1 MTIEKPLPS
10 NTDTNE
16 IEPIKPRF
24 SGGYKQVKLVDVCE
38 ILDSKRIPIT
48 KKKRIAGP
56 YPYYGANGIQDHVAD
71 FLFDDELVLLA
82 EDGGHFEKDGQIAYR
97 VSGKCWV
104 NNHAHV
110 LKAKD
115 DVDIDYL
122 CYALQSFDV
131 SSLVNGATRK
141 KLTQSAMKKITLPL
155 RPVDVQLEIVNSLK
169 TVEMQLADALKL
181 LSSLDDL
188 IKSRFI
194 EMFGDI
200 TEQYL
205 LGERLET
212 TSGGTPSR
220 KHPEYYEGG
229 SIPWLTSGEVNKG
242 KIDTPDHFITEAGLR
257 NSSAKLVP
265 ANSVVVAMYG
275 ATAGQVGLV
284 TYETTTNQAVCCIK
298 PNACVAPV
306 FLRYALEFK
315 NDWLIDQCAG
325 GAQPNISQGIVKK
338 VAIPDVTLARQQE
351 FADFASQVD
360 KLRFKTQQQIEKLEM
375 LKESLMQEYFG

>member
-1 MTIEKPLPS
+1 MPS
-10 NTDTNE
+10 
-16 IEPIKPRF
+16 
-24 SGGYKQVKLVDVCE
+24 
-38 ILDSKRIPIT
+38 
-48 KKKRIAGP
+48 
-56 YPYYGANGIQDHVAD
+56 
-71 FLFDDELVLLA
+71 LA
-82 EDGGHFEKDGQIAYR
+82 EQSMIARKFERIDCQIDAA
-97 VSGKCWV
+97 
-104 NNHAHV
+104 NN
-110 LKAKD
+110 
-115 DVDIDYL
+115 
-122 CYALQSFDV
+122 Q
-131 SSLVNGATRK
+131 
-141 KLTQSAMKKITLPL
+141 
-155 RPVDVQLEIVNSLK
+155 
-169 TVEMQLADALKL
+169 
-181 LSSLDDL
+181 LSSLETL
-188 IKSRFI
+188 VKSRFI

-306 FLRYALEFK
+306 FLRYAVEFK
-315 NDWLIDQCAG
+315 KDWMIDQCAG

-360 KLRFKTQQQIEKLEM
+360 KLRFM
-375 LKESLMQEYFG
+375 LLGNPSPIYRSRSFC

>member
-1 MTIEKPLPS
+1 
-10 NTDTNE
+10 
-16 IEPIKPRF
+16 
-24 SGGYKQVKLVDVCE
+24 
-38 ILDSKRIPIT
+38 
-48 KKKRIAGP
+48 
-56 YPYYGANGIQDHVAD
+56 
-71 FLFDDELVLLA
+71 
-82 EDGGHFEKDGQIAYR
+82 
-97 VSGKCWV
+97 
-104 NNHAHV
+104 
-110 LKAKD
+110 
-115 DVDIDYL
+115 
-122 CYALQSFDV
+122 
-131 SSLVNGATRK
+131 
-141 KLTQSAMKKITLPL
+141 
-155 RPVDVQLEIVNSLK
+155 
-169 TVEMQLADALKL
+169 
-181 LSSLDDL
+181 
-188 IKSRFI
+188 
-194 EMFGDI
+194 MFGDI

-315 NDWLIDQCAG
+315 KDWMIDQCAG

-360 KLRFKTQQQIEKLEM
+360 KLRFMLLGNPSPTYRSRSFCCSTNSGSGGVILEA
-375 LKESLMQEYFG
+375 KDY

>member
-1 MTIEKPLPS
+1 M
-10 NTDTNE
+10 
-16 IEPIKPRF
+16 
-24 SGGYKQVKLVDVCE
+24 
-38 ILDSKRIPIT
+38 
-48 KKKRIAGP
+48 
-56 YPYYGANGIQDHVAD
+56 
-71 FLFDDELVLLA
+71 LA

-155 RPVDVQLEIVNSLK
+155 RPVDVQLAIVNRLK

-188 IKSRFI
+188 VKSRFI

-220 KHPEYYEGG
+220 KRPEYYEGG

-315 NDWLIDQCAG
+315 KDWMIDQCAG

-351 FADFASQVD
+351 FAAFVAQVD

>member
-1 MTIEKPLPS
+1 MQHRVSDLFHLQMGKTPS
-10 NTDTNE
+10 RDQLEYWENGSNKWISISDLSNCSMYTAETKEAITDCAVRETNIRLVPKNTVIMSFKLSIGKTAITSEPVYTNE
-16 IEPIKPRF
+16 AIMAFINKGE
-24 SGGYKQVKLVDVCE
+24 
-38 ILDSKRIPIT
+38 
-48 KKKRIAGP
+48 
-56 YPYYGANGIQDHVAD
+56 
-71 FLFDDELVLLA
+71 ELVLPEFLYYQLLS
-82 EDGGHFEKDGQIAYR
+82 KDWGSAGNR
-97 VSGKCWV
+97 AVM
-104 NNHAHV
+104 
-110 LKAKD
+110 
-115 DVDIDYL
+115 
-122 CYALQSFDV
+122 
-131 SSLVNGATRK
+131 GATLNKASLSQMKINVPSLQEQQGIVQVLSQIDSQLK
-141 KLTQSAMKKITLPL
+141 KADES
-155 RPVDVQLEIVNSLK
+155 VNK
-169 TVEMQLADALKL
+169 
-181 LSSLDDL
+181 LDDL
-188 IKSRFI
+188 VKSRFV

-298 PNACVAPV
+298 PNAQVVPV
-306 FLRYALEFK
+306 FLRYALEFRK
-315 NDWLIDQCAG
+315 DWMINQCAG

-338 VAIPDVTLARQQE
+338 VAIPDVTQAKQQD
-351 FADFASQVD
+351 FADFVTQVD
-360 KLRFKTQQQIEKLEM
+360 KLRFATQQQIDKLET
-375 LKESLMQEYFG
+375 LKKSLMQEYFG